1 MQDGKYRV
9 VLVSYILWNFLFF
22 SPFLPQLLLQSG
34 YLSSSV
40 FLIYWPGIRS
50 ILMKW
55 ELAVMFPVSPSFSI
69 YFIFRSS
76 LWQDIPGVTGKFG
89 LGVQNETGQ
98 KLKEFCQENALV
110 ITDTFFQQHKR
121 RLYTWTSPDGQY
133 RNQIDY
139 VLCSQRWR
147 SSIQL
152 GKTRPGADCGS
163 DHELFIAKFR
173 LK

>member
-22 SPFLPQLLLQSG
+22 SPFHPQLLLQSG

-76 LWQDIPGVTGKFG
+76 IWQDISGVTGKFG

-98 KLKEFCQENALV
+98 KLTRVLPRERTGYNRHLLPTTQEKTLHMD
-110 ITDTFFQQHKR
+110 ITRWSIPKSDWLCSLQPKMEK
-121 RLYTWTSPDGQY
+121 LYTVRKNKTGSWLWLRSWTPY
-133 RNQIDY
+133 CQI
-139 VLCSQRWR
+139 Q
-147 SSIQL
+147 
-152 GKTRPGADCGS
+152 T
-163 DHELFIAKFR
+163 
-173 LK
+173 